1 MTSFIDVEVRD
12 AVAELC
18 IDSSMTQCEQVRL
31 TSRAPHTPGVNLFD
45 TSLQR
50 LCENSIEHV
59 EDRAFFSVTP
69 GFSPV
74 PVRGRP
80 ETVLTVFNAV
90 RGNR

>member
-1 MTSFIDVEVRD
+1 
-12 AVAELC
+12 VAELC
-18 IDSSMTQCEQVRL
+18 IDSSMSQCEQVRL

-74 PVRGRP
+74 PVRARRP
-80 ETVLTVFNAV
+80 ETAKAV
-90 RGNR
+90 RDSRFSIHRAEARC